1 MPKTLLTSMTA
12 LAIAALSLALMG
24 ARWYILDGEIDGTPG
39 TAAYFV
45 RLEIKGELSAANGS
59 IKFALPPDFRHQHVV
74 SEHFESDVLASKVR
88 RAKVGGA
95 RTLIWTGKNA
105 VKKSMPF
112 DLVYTFRCISGMRRP
127 TSGMH
132 TRSRVLDAAPVDG
145 RSSKPAALIESDCAA
160 ITTLA
165 EELARPDLDLENQ
178 IKTWFE
184 YVANLDTGEAASALD
199 CLQKKAGTDAGKAR
213 LFVALCR
220 NRNIPARV
228 VQGLRVSDEGAHQL
242 HHWAEAYAVDHWLI
256 VDPESRRFG
265 VPVSSDEYIVWGL
278 GDDLLQMDG
287 ARGSPSWTV
296 TPVYDEAAAD
306 GGKPP
311 SFARQIWRRMSLAN
325 LRPDEQAWTKFLV
338 LLPLGAL
345 IVSFFRTVV
354 GITTFGTFGPALL
367 GLVCR
372 DLADF
377 PWALGSFVAIML
389 IGWLL
394 RLLLDHFHLLMVPRI
409 SVILTAIV
417 ILLILAGMVFQP
429 YASAAR
435 GYIALLPLI
444 ILTHMIERFWTVE
457 TEDGLASSGRT
468 LINTVIVAVAIALIV
483 NLDAPVNAFAHL
495 FHTGNILPP
504 ESVRTFLFR
513 YPEAL
518 GLCLAGQLL
527 LGRYTGYRLTEL
539 FRFNDLLLEES
550 SVGGNDESPG
560 TGKAIEGPGHSRHE
574 LP

>member
-1 MPKTLLTSMTA
+1 MPKTLLTSLTA
-12 LAIAALSLALMG
+12 LAIAASSVALMA
-24 ARWYILDGEIDGTPG
+24 ARWYILGAEIDGTPG
-39 TAAYFV
+39 SAAYLV

-59 IKFALPPDFRHQHVV
+59 IKIVLPPDFRHQHIV
-74 SEHFESDVLASKVR
+74 SEHFESNALANKVR
-88 RAKVGGA
+88 RVKDGGP
-95 RTLIWTGKNA
+95 RTVIWTSKNA
-105 VKKSMPF
+105 VKQSMPF
-112 DLVYTFRCISGMRRP
+112 DLVYTFKCISGMHRP

-132 TRSRVLDAAPVDG
+132 MRSRVLDAAPVDG
-145 RSSKPAALIESDCAA
+145 RSSKPAALIESDCEPIAS
-160 ITTLA
+160 LA
-165 EELARPDLDLENQ
+165 EELTRPDLGLEDQ
-178 IKTWFE
+178 IKIWFE
-184 YVANLDTGEAASALD
+184 HVADLDSGEAASALD
-199 CLQKKAGTDAGKAR
+199 CLRKNAGTAAGKAR

-228 VQGLRVSDEGAHQL
+228 VQGLLVSPEGSHHL
-242 HHWAEAYAVDHWLI
+242 HHWAEAYI
-256 VDPESRRFG
+256 VDRWLTVDPASRKFD
-265 VPVSSDEYIVWGL
+265 VSANSDEYIVWGF

-287 ARGSPSWTV
+287 ARGLPLWTV
-296 TPVYDEAAAD
+296 MPVYDEAAQD

-311 SFARQIWRRMSLAN
+311 SFARRLWRRMSLAN
-325 LRPDEQAWTKFLV
+325 LLPEEQAWMKFLI
-338 LLPLGAL
+338 LLPLAAL
-345 IVSFFRTVV
+345 VVSFFRTVI

-417 ILLILAGMVFQP
+417 ILLILAAMIFQP
-429 YASAAR
+429 YASTAH

-483 NLDAPVNAFAHL
+483 NLDAPVNACAHL
-495 FHTGNILPP
+495 FRTGNLIPP

-513 YPEAL
+513 YPETL

-550 SVGGNDESPG
+550 GIGGDNESAG
-560 TGKAIEGPGHSRHE
+560 TGKAIEGSGHSRHE

>member
-1 MPKTLLTSMTA
+1 MPKTLLTSLTA
-12 LAIAALSLALMG
+12 LAIAALSLALMA
-24 ARWYILDGEIDGTPG
+24 ARWSILGAEIDGTPG
-39 TAAYFV
+39 TAAYLIRFE
-45 RLEIKGELSAANGS
+45 LKGELSAANGS
-59 IKFALPPDFRHQHVV
+59 IKIVLPPDFRHQHIV
-74 SEHFESDVLASKVR
+74 SEHYESSELASKVR
-88 RAKVGGA
+88 RAKDGGA
-95 RTLIWTGKNA
+95 RTLIWTSKNA

-112 DLVYTFRCISGMRRP
+112 DLVYTFQCISGMRRP

-132 TRSRVLDAAPVDG
+132 MRSRVLDAAPTDG
-145 RSSKPAALIESDCAA
+145 RSSKPAALIESDCEAIAA
-160 ITTLA
+160 LA
-165 EELARPDLDLENQ
+165 EELTRPDLDLEDQ
-178 IKTWFE
+178 IRVWFE
-184 YVANLDTGEAASALD
+184 HVANLDNGEAASALD
-199 CLQKKAGTDAGKAR
+199 CLRKHAGTDAGKAR

-220 NRNIPARV
+220 NHSIPARIV
-228 VQGLRVSDEGAHQL
+228 EGQFISPDGAHKL
-242 HHWAEAYAVDHWLI
+242 HHWAEAYAVDRWVI
-256 VDPESRRFG
+256 VDPGSRQFG
-265 VPVSSDEYIVWGL
+265 VPANSDEYIVWGF
-278 GDDLLQMDG
+278 GDDLLQMEG

-296 TPVYDEAAAD
+296 TPVYDDSAGN

-311 SFARQIWRRMSLAN
+311 SLARRLWRRMSLAN
-325 LRPDEQAWTKFLV
+325 LRPEEQAWMKFLI
-338 LLPLGAL
+338 LLPLAAL
-345 IVSFFRTVV
+345 VVSFFRTVI

-417 ILLILAGMVFQP
+417 ILLILAAMIFQP
-429 YASAAR
+429 YASTAH

-468 LINTVIVAVAIALIV
+468 LINTVIVAVAIALLV
-483 NLDAPVNAFAHL
+483 NIDAPVNACARL
-495 FHTGNILPP
+495 FRTGNLMRP

-513 YPEAL
+513 YPETL

-550 SVGGNDESPG
+550 DIGGDDESAS
-560 TGKAIEGPGHSRHE
+560 TGNAIESPGHSRHE